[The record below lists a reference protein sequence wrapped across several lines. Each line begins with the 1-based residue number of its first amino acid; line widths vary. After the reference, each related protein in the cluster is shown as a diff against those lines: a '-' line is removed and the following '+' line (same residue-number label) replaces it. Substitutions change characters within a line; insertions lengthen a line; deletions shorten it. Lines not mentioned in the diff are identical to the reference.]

1 MGGAVGHLMHL
12 YDNPELYFWEMKDIL
27 ASAASGK
34 LTSATEKLDGM
45 NLVFTWDEREG
56 SVKVARA
63 GGDIKRGGM
72 NADEL
77 AAKFEGRGNIKDA
90 FDSAFSILSRALRVI
105 PAEKRSRIFGPAG
118 ERWFSMEVIYTKNP
132 NVINYDKNTLVFHGW
147 PVFNVS
153 GGEVEAGP
161 DVDGSVDVL
170 DSYVNQMQDTVTDR
184 TWQVKGPAIARL
196 RAISDGSVLDRVV
209 SVIDGSLSAVGL
221 DDSATMAQ
229 FSAACIKREVSR
241 LGLQPQTEKMVIAR
255 CVKLPG
261 APSLADIKK
270 ILTPQAYA
278 SVNNFVKDSPKI
290 LKDCVRPIELAI
302 NEFAVELL
310 RGLKSTLI
318 DDNDAEVVRLRQE
331 VSNAITNIRAS
342 GDAGSMSFLQ
352 SQLEKLGSVENVTTP
367 VEGVVFI
374 YKGNAYKF
382 TGSFAAANMILG
394 IFKYGKG
401 STKPAPVAEAR
412 HAVSLLRMLIR
423 EEVKLGT

>member
-12 YDNPELYFWEMKDIL
+12 YDNPDLHFWEMKDIL
-27 ASAASGK
+27 SAAASGK

-45 NLVFTWDEREG
+45 NLVFTWDEQQG
-56 SVKVARA
+56 NVKVARA

-72 NADEL
+72 NAEEL

-90 FDSAFSILSRALRVI
+90 FDSAFSILSKALRVI
-105 PAEKRSRIFGPAG
+105 PPEKRERIFGPSG
-118 ERWFSMEVIYTKNP
+118 DRWFSMEVIYTKNP

-161 DVDGSVDVL
+161 DVDGSVDIL
-170 DSYVNQMQDTVTDR
+170 DGYVNQMQDTVSDKS
-184 TWQVKGPAIARL
+184 WQVKGPAIARL
-196 RAISDGSVLDRVV
+196 RAISDGRILDRVT
-209 SVIDGSLSAVGL
+209 SAIDQSLSSVGL
-221 DDSATMAQ
+221 SDSVTMAQ
-229 FSAACIKREVSR
+229 YSAACIKREIGQ
-241 LGLQPQTEKMVIAR
+241 LALQPRMEEMVIAR
-255 CVKLPG
+255 CAKMPG
-261 APSLADIKK
+261 APSLVDIKK
-270 ILTPQAYA
+270 NLTPEVYA
-278 SVNNFVKDSPKI
+278 KVNNFVKESPKI
-290 LKDCVRPIELAI
+290 LKACVRPIELAI

-318 DDNDAEVVRLRQE
+318 NDNDAEVVRLRQE
-331 VSNAITNIRAS
+331 VSNAIANIRAA

-352 SQLEKLGSVENVTTP
+352 AQLEKLGSVDNVTTP
-367 VEGVVFI
+367 VEGVVVI

-401 STKPAPVAEAR
+401 SSKPPPVAEGR
-412 HAVSLLRMLIR
+412 NAVNLLRLLIR
-423 EEVKLGT
+423 EEIKVC